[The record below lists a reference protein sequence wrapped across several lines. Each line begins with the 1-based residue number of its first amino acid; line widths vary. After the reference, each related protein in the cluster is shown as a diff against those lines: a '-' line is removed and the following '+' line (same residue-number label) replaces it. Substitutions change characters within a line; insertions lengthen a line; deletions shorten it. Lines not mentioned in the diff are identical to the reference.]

1 MEAVN
6 KFKEAEPFY
15 YQYILMDI
23 MMPEMN
29 GWDAAKNIR
38 QLEKE
43 DAKKVPIIAMSAN
56 AFEEDKRKSM
66 EMGMNEHILKPIN
79 TAVLFETLAKFANG
93 V

>member
-1 MEAVN
+1 
-6 KFKEAEPFY
+6 
-15 YQYILMDI
+15 
-23 MMPEMN
+23 MPEMN